1 MAPDRNFAEQPIAM
15 PTRSRP
21 SLEGAPAPRPL
32 KFIDELALRA
42 AVRPMRKG
50 ERTHALLR
58 WATAVVLEERR
69 AAEVSIELIA
79 ERAGVSRA
87 AFYQYF
93 DSGPAVIAD
102 VLLEFQRS
110 LIARMD
116 AVERG
121 PDAYATIIATHRL
134 YVPYYALN
142 APLIERIRELHGT
155 MPTLYAEKDAVNQ
168 VWARRIASSAA
179 RARRRTVTPRLLLEV
194 YALQSMVDDLLRQ
207 VYVLGNADIVSLAP
221 DQETLITVVSDLWY
235 RALYA

>member
-1 MAPDRNFAEQPIAM
+1 M
-15 PTRSRP
+15 PTRTRP
-21 SLEGAPAPRPL
+21 LIETVSVHRPL
-32 KFIDELALRA
+32 KFADELAQRA

-50 ERTHALLR
+50 ERTQALLR
-58 WATAVVLEERR
+58 WATSVVIEERR
-69 AAEVSIELIA
+69 SADIPIELIA

-93 DSGPAVIAD
+93 ESSLAVVGD

-110 LIARMD
+110 LISRMD

-121 PDAYATIIATHRL
+121 PDAYGSILATHRM
-134 YVPYYALN
+134 YVPYYAVN
-142 APLIERIRELHGT
+142 AALIEAIRQLHGA
-155 MPTLYAEKDAVNQ
+155 MPALYAEKDAVNE
-168 VWARRIASSAA
+168 VWARRIANSAA
-179 RARRRTVTPRLLLEV
+179 RAKQIKVTPALLLEV

-207 VYVLGNADIVSLAP
+207 VYVLGNDNITKLAP

>member
-1 MAPDRNFAEQPIAM
+1 M
-15 PTRSRP
+15 PTRPRP
-21 SLEGAPAPRPL
+21 TPETAPPPRPL
-32 KFIDELALRA
+32 KFADELAERA

-50 ERTHALLR
+50 ERTQSLLR
-58 WATAVVLEERR
+58 WATAVMIEERR
-69 AAEVSIELIA
+69 SADIPIELIA

-93 DSGPAVIAD
+93 DSGPAVVGD

-110 LIARMD
+110 LISRMD

-121 PDAYATIIATHRL
+121 PDAYGSIVATHRL
-134 YVPYYALN
+134 YVPYYAVN
-142 APLIERIRELHGT
+142 AALIEAIRQLHGA
-155 MPTLYAEKDAVNQ
+155 MPALYAEKDAVNE
-168 VWARRIASSAA
+168 VWAQRIAGSAA
-179 RARRRTVTPRLLLEV
+179 RARRVKVTPGLLLEV

-207 VYVLGNADIVSLAP
+207 VYVLGNDNIVRLAP